1 MEMLNDEWW
10 SKVVVNE
17 RIVGMQGMNE
27 SLEIINGFK
36 GKNGAAFKHSKN
48 KKN

>member
-1 MEMLNDEWW
+1 MVNDEWW

-27 SLEIINGFK
+27 RLEIINGSK
-36 GKNGAAFKHSKN
+36 GKMGLHSNTAKISE
-48 KKN
+48 

>member
-36 GKNGAAFKHSKN
+36 GKTGLHSNSAKITE
-48 KKN
+48 